1 MFFKIGLGIIALGII
16 IALISDM
23 VAIVQENHEVLITTW
38 GKYSKTLKPGF
49 HFVIPIMQKAI
60 DVDKSQITLELDQ
73 ETVITKDNAEVNV
86 TVSINYHVFDT
97 QKYVFQNQDSIE
109 SVKEQTKSELRD
121 IIGGKDLNDIL
132 NQSND
137 INAKLQQAL
146 NDMTSTY
153 GIKVDRINITNLSPI
168 DSIQEAMD
176 KQVQADRE
184 KIATIKK
191 AEGEAEAIERTADA
205 NKTKVEKEADAKQYQ
220 VQAAA
225 NAEAYRIKTVNEQL
239 AKTPEKYFLNQKIDA
254 LREIGQSNNNTIIMP
269 SDITKALDLLP
280 VATKIVE
287 ASKDKT
293 ADQAINKT
301 KKTSPKRTA
310 NKAKKDTK

>member
-1 MFFKIGLGIIALGII
+1 MFFKIGLGIIALVII
-16 IALISDM
+16 ISLISDM

-49 HFVIPIMQKAI
+49 HFVIPIMQRAI

-168 DSIQEAMD
+168 ESIQEAMD

-191 AEGEAEAIERTADA
+191 AEGEAEAIERTAEA

-220 VQAAA
+220 VEAAA
-225 NAEAYRIKTVNEQL
+225 NAEAYRIKKVNEQL
-239 AKTPEKYFLNQKIDA
+239 AKTPDAYFLNQKIDA
-254 LREIGQSNNNTIIMP
+254 LREIGQSKNNTIIMP
-269 SDITKALDLLP
+269 TDITKALDLLP
-280 VATKIVE
+280 AATKIVE

-293 ADQAINKT
+293 ADQEANKT
-301 KKTSPKRTA
+301 KRNRT
-310 NKAKKDTK
+310 KKVSNNDTK

>member
-1 MFFKIGLGIIALGII
+1 MFFKIGLGVIALAII
-16 IALISDM
+16 ISLISDM
-23 VAIVQENHEVLITTW
+23 VAIVQENHEVLVTTW

-168 DSIQEAMD
+168 ESIQEAMD
-176 KQVQADRE
+176 KQVRADRE

-191 AEGEAEAIERTADA
+191 AEGEAQAIERTADA
-205 NKTKVEKEADAKQYQ
+205 NMKKVEKEADAKKYQ
-220 VQAAA
+220 VQATAD
-225 NAEAYRIKTVNEQL
+225 AEAYRIKTVNEQL
-239 AKTPEKYFLNQKIDA
+239 AKTPNEYFLNQKIDA
-254 LREIGQSNNNTIIMP
+254 LREIGQSKNNTIIMP
-269 SDITKALDLLP
+269 TDITKALDLLP
-280 VATKIVE
+280 AATKIVE

-293 ADQAINKT
+293 V
-301 KKTSPKRTA
+301 KKA
-310 NKAKKDTK
+310 NTRKDTKKQLKRKLENK

>member
-16 IALISDM
+16 LALISDM

-168 DSIQEAMD
+168 ESIQEAMD
-176 KQVQADRE
+176 KQVRADRE

-205 NKTKVEKEADAKQYQ
+205 NMKKVEKEADAKKYQ
-220 VQAAA
+220 VQATAD
-225 NAEAYRIKTVNEQL
+225 AEAYRIKTVNEQL
-239 AKTPEKYFLNQKIDA
+239 AKTPDEYFLNQKIDA

-280 VATKIVE
+280 AATKIVE

-293 ADQAINKT
+293 V
-301 KKTSPKRTA
+301 KKA
-310 NKAKKDTK
+310 NIKKDTKKQLKRKPENK

>member
-16 IALISDM
+16 ISLISDM
-23 VAIVQENHEVLITTW
+23 VAIVNENHEGLVTTW

-49 HFVIPIMQKAI
+49 HFVIPVMQKAI

-176 KQVQADRE
+176 KQVRADRE
-184 KIATIKK
+184 RIATIKK
-191 AEGEAEAIERTADA
+191 AEGEAEAIEKTAEA
-205 NKTKVEKEADAKQYQ
+205 NKKKVEKEADAKKYQ
-220 VQAAA
+220 VKAAA
-225 NAEAYRIKTVNEQL
+225 DAEAYRIKKVNAQL
-239 AKTPEKYFLNQKIDA
+239 AKTPEAYFLNQKIDA

-269 SDITKALDLLP
+269 SDITKALDLVP

-287 ASKDKT
+287 ASK
-293 ADQAINKT
+293 NKAV
-301 KKTSPKRTA
+301 KKTDT
-310 NKAKKDTK
+310 KKDTKKQAKRKPKKKQKS

>member
-1 MFFKIGLGIIALGII
+1 MFFKIVLGVIALVIIAS
-16 IALISDM
+16 LITDM
-23 VAIVQENHEVLITTW
+23 VAIVQENHEVLVTTW
-38 GKYSKTLKPGF
+38 GKYSKTLKPGL
-49 HFVIPIMQKAI
+49 HFVIPIMQRAI

-176 KQVQADRE
+176 KQVRADRE

-205 NKTKVEKEADAKQYQ
+205 NMKKVEKEADAKKYQ
-220 VQAAA
+220 VQATAD
-225 NAEAYRIKTVNEQL
+225 AEAYRIKTVNEQL
-239 AKTPEKYFLNQKIDA
+239 AKTPDEYFLNQKIDA
-254 LREIGQSNNNTIIMP
+254 LREIGQSKNNTIIMP
-269 SDITKALDLLP
+269 TDITKALDLLP
-280 VATKIVE
+280 AATKIVE
-287 ASKDKT
+287 ASKDKAT
-293 ADQAINKT
+293 DQVTNKT
-301 KKTSPKRTA
+301 KRNRT
-310 NKAKKDTK
+310 KKVSNNDTK

>member
-1 MFFKIGLGIIALGII
+1 MFFKIGLGIIALVII
-16 IALISDM
+16 ISLISDM
-23 VAIVQENHEVLITTW
+23 VAIVQENHEVLVTTW

-191 AEGEAEAIERTADA
+191 AEGEAEAIERTAEA

-239 AKTPEKYFLNQKIDA
+239 AKTPDEYFLNQKIDA
-254 LREIGQSNNNTIIMP
+254 LREIGQSKNNTIIMP
-269 SDITKALDLLP
+269 TDITKSLDLLP
-280 VATKIVE
+280 AATKIVE

-293 ADQAINKT
+293 ADQIANKT
-301 KKTSPKRTA
+301 KRNRT
-310 NKAKKDTK
+310 KKVSNNDTK

>member
-1 MFFKIGLGIIALGII
+1 MFFKIVLGIIALVI
-16 IALISDM
+16 IASLIFDM

-49 HFVIPIMQKAI
+49 HFVIPIMQRAI

-168 DSIQEAMD
+168 ESIQEAMD
-176 KQVQADRE
+176 KQVRADRE

-205 NKTKVEKEADAKQYQ
+205 NMKKVEKEADAKKYQ
-220 VQAAA
+220 VQATAD
-225 NAEAYRIKTVNEQL
+225 AEAYRIKTVNEQL
-239 AKTPEKYFLNQKIDA
+239 AKTPDEYFLNQKIDA
-254 LREIGQSNNNTIIMP
+254 LREIGQSKNNTIIMP
-269 SDITKALDLLP
+269 TDITKSLDLLP
-280 VATKIVE
+280 AATKIVE

-293 ADQAINKT
+293 ADQTINKT
-301 KKTSPKRTA
+301 KKTNFKRTA

>member
-1 MFFKIGLGIIALGII
+1 MFFKIGLGIIALVII
-16 IALISDM
+16 FSLITDM

-49 HFVIPIMQKAI
+49 HFVIPIMQRAI

-168 DSIQEAMD
+168 ESIQEAMD

-191 AEGEAEAIERTADA
+191 AEGEAEAIERTAEA

-239 AKTPEKYFLNQKIDA
+239 AKTPDEYFLNQKIDA
-254 LREIGQSNNNTIIMP
+254 LREIGQSKNNTIIMP
-269 SDITKALDLLP
+269 TDITKALDLLP
-280 VATKIVE
+280 AATKIVE
-287 ASKDKT
+287 ASKDKAT
-293 ADQAINKT
+293 DQIANKT
-301 KKTSPKRTA
+301 KRNRT
-310 NKAKKDTK
+310 KKVSNNDTK

>member
-1 MFFKIGLGIIALGII
+1 MFFKIGLGIIALVI
-16 IALISDM
+16 IASLIFDM

-168 DSIQEAMD
+168 ESIQEAMD

-191 AEGEAEAIERTADA
+191 AEGEAEAIERTAEA

-239 AKTPEKYFLNQKIDA
+239 AKTPNEYFLNQKIDA
-254 LREIGQSNNNTIIMP
+254 LREIGQSKNNTIIMP
-269 SDITKALDLLP
+269 TDITKSLDLLP
-280 VATKIVE
+280 AATKIVE

-293 ADQAINKT
+293 ADQIANKT
-301 KKTSPKRTA
+301 KRNRT
-310 NKAKKDTK
+310 KKVSNSDTK

>member
-1 MFFKIGLGIIALGII
+1 MFFKIGLGIIALVII
-16 IALISDM
+16 LALISDM

-49 HFVIPIMQKAI
+49 HFVIPIMQRAI

-168 DSIQEAMD
+168 ESIQEAMD

-191 AEGEAEAIERTADA
+191 AEGEAEAIERTAEA

-220 VQAAA
+220 VEAAA
-225 NAEAYRIKTVNEQL
+225 NAEAYRIKKVNEQL
-239 AKTPEKYFLNQKIDA
+239 AKTPDEYFLNQKIDA
-254 LREIGQSNNNTIIMP
+254 LREIGQSKNNTIIMP
-269 SDITKALDLLP
+269 TDITKSLDLLP
-280 VATKIVE
+280 AATKIVE

-293 ADQAINKT
+293 ADQIANKT
-301 KKTSPKRTA
+301 KRNRT
-310 NKAKKDTK
+310 KKVSNNDTK

>member
-16 IALISDM
+16 LALISDM

-168 DSIQEAMD
+168 ESIQEAMD
-176 KQVQADRE
+176 KQVRADRE

-205 NKTKVEKEADAKQYQ
+205 NMKKVEKEADAKKYQ
-220 VQAAA
+220 VQATAD
-225 NAEAYRIKTVNEQL
+225 AEAYRIKTVNEQL
-239 AKTPEKYFLNQKIDA
+239 AKTPDEYFVNQKIDA

-280 VATKIVE
+280 AATKIVE

-293 ADQAINKT
+293 V
-301 KKTSPKRTA
+301 KKA
-310 NKAKKDTK
+310 NTRKDTKKQLKRKPENK

>member
-1 MFFKIGLGIIALGII
+1 MFFKIVLGIIALVI
-16 IALISDM
+16 IASLLVDM
-23 VAIVQENHEVLITTW
+23 IAIVQENHEALITTW

-49 HFVIPIMQKAI
+49 HFVIPIMQRAI

-168 DSIQEAMD
+168 ESIQEAMD

-191 AEGEAEAIERTADA
+191 AEGEAEAIERTAEA
-205 NKTKVEKEADAKQYQ
+205 NKTKVEKEADAKKYQ

-225 NAEAYRIKTVNEQL
+225 DAEAYRIKTVNEQL
-239 AKTPEKYFLNQKIDA
+239 AKTPDTYFLNQKIDA
-254 LREIGQSNNNTIIMP
+254 LREIGQSKNNTIIMP
-269 SDITKALDLLP
+269 TDITKALDLLP
-280 VATKIVE
+280 AATKIVE

-293 ADQAINKT
+293 ADQQ
-301 KKTSPKRTA
+301 
-310 NKAKKDTK
+310 

>member
-16 IALISDM
+16 LALISDM

-168 DSIQEAMD
+168 ESIQEAMD

-191 AEGEAEAIERTADA
+191 AEGEAEAIERTAEA

-293 ADQAINKT
+293 V
-301 KKTSPKRTA
+301 KKA
-310 NKAKKDTK
+310 NTRKDAKKQLKRKPENK

>member
-1 MFFKIGLGIIALGII
+1 MFFKIVLGIIALVI
-16 IALISDM
+16 IASLLMDM
-23 VAIVQENHEVLITTW
+23 IAIVQENHEVLITTW

-49 HFVIPIMQKAI
+49 HFVIPIMQRAI

-168 DSIQEAMD
+168 ESIQEAMD

-191 AEGEAEAIERTADA
+191 AEGEAEAIERTAEA
-205 NKTKVEKEADAKQYQ
+205 NKTKVEKEADAKKYQ

-225 NAEAYRIKTVNEQL
+225 DAEAYRIKTVNEQL
-239 AKTPEKYFLNQKIDA
+239 AKTPDTYFLNQKIDA

-280 VATKIVE
+280 AATKIVE

-293 ADQAINKT
+293 ADQQ
-301 KKTSPKRTA
+301 
-310 NKAKKDTK
+310 

>member
-1 MFFKIGLGIIALGII
+1 MFFKIVLGIIALVI
-16 IALISDM
+16 IASLIFDM

-191 AEGEAEAIERTADA
+191 AEGEAEA

-225 NAEAYRIKTVNEQL
+225 NA
-239 AKTPEKYFLNQKIDA
+239 TPEASLTFFINQ
-254 LREIGQSNNNTIIMP
+254 RFF
-269 SDITKALDLLP
+269 
-280 VATKIVE
+280 
-287 ASKDKT
+287 
-293 ADQAINKT
+293 
-301 KKTSPKRTA
+301 
-310 NKAKKDTK
+310 

>member
-1 MFFKIGLGIIALGII
+1 MFFKIGLGIIALVII
-16 IALISDM
+16 FSLITDM
-23 VAIVQENHEVLITTW
+23 VAIVQENHEVLVTTW

-49 HFVIPIMQKAI
+49 HFVIPIMQRAI

-168 DSIQEAMD
+168 ESIQEAMD

-191 AEGEAEAIERTADA
+191 AEGEAEAIERTAEA

-239 AKTPEKYFLNQKIDA
+239 AKTPDEYFLNQKIDA
-254 LREIGQSNNNTIIMP
+254 LREIGQSKNNTIIMP
-269 SDITKALDLLP
+269 TDITKALDLLP
-280 VATKIVE
+280 AATKIVE
-287 ASKDKT
+287 ASKDKAT
-293 ADQAINKT
+293 DQIANKT
-301 KKTSPKRTA
+301 KRNRT
-310 NKAKKDTK
+310 KKVSNNDTK

>member
-1 MFFKIGLGIIALGII
+1 MFFKIVLGIIALVI
-16 IALISDM
+16 IASLLMDM
-23 VAIVQENHEVLITTW
+23 IAIVQENHEVLVTTW
-38 GKYSKTLKPGF
+38 GKYSKTLKPGL
-49 HFVIPIMQKAI
+49 HFVIPIMQRAI

-168 DSIQEAMD
+168 ESIQEAMD

-191 AEGEAEAIERTADA
+191 AEGEAEAIERTAEA
-205 NKTKVEKEADAKQYQ
+205 NKTKVEKEADAKKYQ

-225 NAEAYRIKTVNEQL
+225 DAEAYRIKTVNEQL
-239 AKTPEKYFLNQKIDA
+239 AKTPDTYFLNQKIDA

-280 VATKIVE
+280 AATKIVE

-293 ADQAINKT
+293 ADQQ
-301 KKTSPKRTA
+301 
-310 NKAKKDTK
+310 

>member
-1 MFFKIGLGIIALGII
+1 MFFKIGLGIIALVII
-16 IALISDM
+16 ISLISDM

-49 HFVIPIMQKAI
+49 HFVIPIMQRAI

-86 TVSINYHVFDT
+86 TVSINYYVFDT

-168 DSIQEAMD
+168 ESIQEAMD

-191 AEGEAEAIERTADA
+191 AEGEAEAIERTAEA

-239 AKTPEKYFLNQKIDA
+239 AKTPDEYFLNQKIDA
-254 LREIGQSNNNTIIMP
+254 LREIGQSKNNTIIMP
-269 SDITKALDLLP
+269 TNITKSLDLLP
-280 VATKIVE
+280 AATKIVE

-293 ADQAINKT
+293 ADQIANKT
-301 KKTSPKRTA
+301 KRNRT
-310 NKAKKDTK
+310 KKVSNNDTK

>member
-1 MFFKIGLGIIALGII
+1 MFFKIVLGIIALVI
-16 IALISDM
+16 IASLLVDM
-23 VAIVQENHEVLITTW
+23 IAIVQENHEVLITTW

-49 HFVIPIMQKAI
+49 HFVIPIMQRAI

-168 DSIQEAMD
+168 ESIQEAMD

-191 AEGEAEAIERTADA
+191 AEGEAEAIERTAEA
-205 NKTKVEKEADAKQYQ
+205 NKTKVEKEADAKKYQ

-225 NAEAYRIKTVNEQL
+225 DAEAYRIKTVNEQL
-239 AKTPEKYFLNQKIDA
+239 AKTPDTYFLNQKIDA

-280 VATKIVE
+280 AATKIVE

-293 ADQAINKT
+293 ADQQ
-301 KKTSPKRTA
+301 
-310 NKAKKDTK
+310 

>member
-1 MFFKIGLGIIALGII
+1 MFFKIVLGVIALVIIASL
-16 IALISDM
+16 LVDM
-23 VAIVQENHEVLITTW
+23 IAIVQENHEVLVTTW
-38 GKYSKTLKPGF
+38 GKYSKTLKPGL
-49 HFVIPIMQKAI
+49 HFVIPIMQRAI

-168 DSIQEAMD
+168 ESIQEAMD

-191 AEGEAEAIERTADA
+191 AEGEAEAIERTAEA

-239 AKTPEKYFLNQKIDA
+239 AKTPDEYFLNQKIDA
-254 LREIGQSNNNTIIMP
+254 LREIGQSKNNTIIMP
-269 SDITKALDLLP
+269 TDITKALDLLP
-280 VATKIVE
+280 AATKIVE
-287 ASKDKT
+287 ASKDKS
-293 ADQAINKT
+293 ANQIANKT
-301 KKTSPKRTA
+301 KRNRT
-310 NKAKKDTK
+310 KKVSNNDTK

>member
-1 MFFKIGLGIIALGII
+1 MFFKIVLGIIALVII
-16 IALISDM
+16 FSLITDM
-23 VAIVQENHEVLITTW
+23 VAIVQENHEVLVTTW

-49 HFVIPIMQKAI
+49 HFVIPIMQRAI

-168 DSIQEAMD
+168 ESIQEAMD

-191 AEGEAEAIERTADA
+191 AEGEAEAIERTAEA

-239 AKTPEKYFLNQKIDA
+239 AKTPDEYFLNQKIDA
-254 LREIGQSNNNTIIMP
+254 LREIGQSKNNTIIMP
-269 SDITKALDLLP
+269 TDITKALDLLP
-280 VATKIVE
+280 AATKIVE
-287 ASKDKT
+287 ASKDKAT
-293 ADQAINKT
+293 DQVTNKT
-301 KKTSPKRTA
+301 KRNRS
-310 NKAKKDTK
+310 KKVSNNDTK

>member
-1 MFFKIGLGIIALGII
+1 MFFKIGLGIIALVII
-16 IALISDM
+16 ISLISDM
-23 VAIVQENHEVLITTW
+23 VAIVQENHEVLVTTW

-49 HFVIPIMQKAI
+49 HFVIPVMQRAI

-191 AEGEAEAIERTADA
+191 AEGEAEAIERTAEA

-239 AKTPEKYFLNQKIDA
+239 AKTPDEYFLNQKIDA
-254 LREIGQSNNNTIIMP
+254 LREIGQSKNNTIIMP
-269 SDITKALDLLP
+269 TDITKSLDLLP
-280 VATKIVE
+280 AATKIVE
-287 ASKDKT
+287 ASKDKAT
-293 ADQAINKT
+293 DQIANKT
-301 KKTSPKRTA
+301 KRNRT
-310 NKAKKDTK
+310 KKVSNNDTK

>member
-1 MFFKIGLGIIALGII
+1 MFFKIGLVIIALAII

-49 HFVIPIMQKAI
+49 HFVVPIMQKAI

-191 AEGEAEAIERTADA
+191 AEGEAEAIERTAEA

-287 ASKDKT
+287 ASKDK
-293 ADQAINKT
+293 AV
-301 KKTSPKRTA
+301 KKVNTRKD
-310 NKAKKDTK
+310 AKKQLKRKPENK

>member
-1 MFFKIGLGIIALGII
+1 MFFKIGLGIIALAII
-16 IALISDM
+16 ISLISDM

-168 DSIQEAMD
+168 ESIQEAMD
-176 KQVQADRE
+176 KQVRADRE

-205 NKTKVEKEADAKQYQ
+205 NMKKVEKEADAKQYQ
-220 VQAAA
+220 VQATAD
-225 NAEAYRIKTVNEQL
+225 AEAYRIKTVNEQL
-239 AKTPEKYFLNQKIDA
+239 AKTPNEYFLNQKIDA
-254 LREIGQSNNNTIIMP
+254 LREIGQSKNNTIIMP
-269 SDITKALDLLP
+269 TDITKALDLLP
-280 VATKIVE
+280 VVTKIVE

-293 ADQAINKT
+293 VKKATNKT

-310 NKAKKDTK
+310 NKAEKDTK

>member
-1 MFFKIGLGIIALGII
+1 MFFKIVLGIIALVI
-16 IALISDM
+16 IASLLMDM
-23 VAIVQENHEVLITTW
+23 IAIVQENHEVLITTW

-49 HFVIPIMQKAI
+49 HFVIPIMQRAI

-168 DSIQEAMD
+168 ESIQEAMD

-184 KIATIKK
+184 KIATMKK
-191 AEGEAEAIERTADA
+191 AEGEAEAIERTAEA

-225 NAEAYRIKTVNEQL
+225 DAEAYRIKTVNEQL
-239 AKTPEKYFLNQKIDA
+239 AKTPDTYFLNQKIDA
-254 LREIGQSNNNTIIMP
+254 LREIGQSKNNTIIMP
-269 SDITKALDLLP
+269 TDITKALDLLP
-280 VATKIVE
+280 AATKIVE
-287 ASKDKT
+287 ASKDKAT
-293 ADQAINKT
+293 DQVTNKT
-301 KKTSPKRTA
+301 KRNRS
-310 NKAKKDTK
+310 KKVSNNDTK

>member
-1 MFFKIGLGIIALGII
+1 MFFKIGLGIIALVII
-16 IALISDM
+16 LSLISDM
-23 VAIVQENHEVLITTW
+23 VAIVQENHEVLVTTW

-49 HFVIPIMQKAI
+49 HFVIPIMQRAI

-168 DSIQEAMD
+168 ESIQEAMD
-176 KQVQADRE
+176 KQVRADRE

-191 AEGEAEAIERTADA
+191 AEGEAEAIEKTADA
-205 NKTKVEKEADAKQYQ
+205 NMKKVEKEADAKQYQ

-225 NAEAYRIKTVNEQL
+225 DAEAYRIKTVNEQL
-239 AKTPEKYFLNQKIDA
+239 AKTPDAYFVNQKIDA
-254 LREIGQSNNNTIIMP
+254 LREIGQSKNNTIIMP
-269 SDITKALDLLP
+269 TDITKALDLLP
-280 VATKIVE
+280 AATKIVE
-287 ASKDKT
+287 ASKDKAT
-293 ADQAINKT
+293 DQIANKT
-301 KKTSPKRTA
+301 KRNRT
-310 NKAKKDTK
+310 KKVSNNDTK

>member
-1 MFFKIGLGIIALGII
+1 MFFKIGLGIIALVII
-16 IALISDM
+16 FSLITDM
-23 VAIVQENHEVLITTW
+23 VAIVQENHEVLVTTW

-49 HFVIPIMQKAI
+49 HFVIPIMQRAI

-168 DSIQEAMD
+168 ESIQEAMD
-176 KQVQADRE
+176 KQVRADRE

-191 AEGEAEAIERTADA
+191 AEGEAEAIEKTADA
-205 NKTKVEKEADAKQYQ
+205 NMKKVEKEADAKQYQ

-239 AKTPEKYFLNQKIDA
+239 AKTPDEYFLNQKIDA
-254 LREIGQSNNNTIIMP
+254 LREIGQSKNNTIIMP
-269 SDITKALDLLP
+269 TDITKALDLLP
-280 VATKIVE
+280 AATKIVE
-287 ASKDKT
+287 ASKDKAT
-293 ADQAINKT
+293 DQIANKT
-301 KKTSPKRTA
+301 KRNRT
-310 NKAKKDTK
+310 KKVSNNDTK

>member
-1 MFFKIGLGIIALGII
+1 MFFKIGLGIIALVII
-16 IALISDM
+16 ISLISDM
-23 VAIVQENHEVLITTW
+23 VAIVQENHEVLVTTW

-191 AEGEAEAIERTADA
+191 AEGEAEAIERTAEA

-239 AKTPEKYFLNQKIDA
+239 AKTPDEYFLNQKIDA
-254 LREIGQSNNNTIIMP
+254 LREIGQSKNNTIIMP
-269 SDITKALDLLP
+269 TDITKSLDLLP
-280 VATKIVE
+280 AATKIVE
-287 ASKDKT
+287 ASKDKAT
-293 ADQAINKT
+293 DQIANKT
-301 KKTSPKRTA
+301 KRNRT
-310 NKAKKDTK
+310 KKVSNNDTK

>member
-1 MFFKIGLGIIALGII
+1 MFFKIVLGIIALVI
-16 IALISDM
+16 IASLIFDM

-191 AEGEAEAIERTADA
+191 AEGEAEAIERTAEA

-239 AKTPEKYFLNQKIDA
+239 AKTPDEYFLNQKIDA
-254 LREIGQSNNNTIIMP
+254 LREIGQSKNNTIIMP
-269 SDITKALDLLP
+269 TNITKSLDLLP
-280 VATKIVE
+280 AATKIVE

-293 ADQAINKT
+293 ADQIANKT
-301 KKTSPKRTA
+301 KRNRT
-310 NKAKKDTK
+310 KKVSNNDTK

>member
-1 MFFKIGLGIIALGII
+1 MFFKIGLGIIALVII
-16 IALISDM
+16 ISLISDM
-23 VAIVQENHEVLITTW
+23 VAIVQENHEVLVTTW

-49 HFVIPIMQKAI
+49 HFVIPIMQRAI

-176 KQVQADRE
+176 KQVRADRE

-205 NKTKVEKEADAKQYQ
+205 NMKKVEKEADAKKYQ
-220 VQAAA
+220 VQATAD
-225 NAEAYRIKTVNEQL
+225 AEAYRIKTVNEQL
-239 AKTPEKYFLNQKIDA
+239 AKTPDEYFLNQKIDA
-254 LREIGQSNNNTIIMP
+254 LREIGQSKNNTIIMP
-269 SDITKALDLLP
+269 TDITKELDLLP
-280 VATKIVE
+280 AATKIVE

-293 ADQAINKT
+293 ADQTINKT
-301 KKTSPKRTA
+301 KRNRT
-310 NKAKKDTK
+310 KKVSNNDTK